1 MFSQIP
7 ASGLLALA
15 IVLVGVDA
23 AWAAALGAFQT
34 LSHAR
39 AQDLLEEGR
48 HRARLVR
55 LLLEDRAHT
64 VAICQSWRLFAQVL
78 AATCMTLAM
87 VGFGL
92 TWWVA
97 LLVSLLVLG
106 ALLLIFAT
114 FAGMRV
120 GHYRPEATALWLSKM
135 VNFGLKVSVLYR
147 PVEWIVQKIAPLG
160 PADEA
165 ASRAEIAED
174 FREMVDEMAEE
185 ENLAFEDED
194 RQIVRSA
201 LELGTTLVREIIV
214 PRTDMVA
221 VETTTVAREAFE
233 VFIQSGFSRIPVL
246 GEDADDV
253 RGMLYLKD
261 VISRCFSRPELMD
274 HPVPEMM
281 REAFFVPEVM
291 LADDLMRQMQAD
303 APHIAVVVDEWGGT
317 VGLVTI
323 EDILEELVGEVTD
336 EHDRAEQEPEQLSAN
351 TWLVPARLGL
361 DDLAELVDLEIDD
374 DEVDTAGGLL
384 AKALGK
390 VPLLGSHAQTRG
402 LEITVK
408 EVAGRRRQM
417 DTLLVKRLDTETDE
431 E

>member
-1 MFSQIP
+1 
-7 ASGLLALA
+7 
-15 IVLVGVDA
+15 
-23 AWAAALGAFQT
+23 
-34 LSHAR
+34 
-39 AQDLLEEGR
+39 
-48 HRARLVR
+48 
-55 LLLEDRAHT
+55 
-64 VAICQSWRLFAQVL
+64 
-78 AATCMTLAM
+78 
-87 VGFGL
+87 
-92 TWWVA
+92 
-97 LLVSLLVLG
+97 
-106 ALLLIFAT
+106 
-114 FAGMRV
+114 
-120 GHYRPEATALWLSKM
+120 M

-274 HPVPEMM
+274 
-281 REAFFVPEVM
+281 
-291 LADDLMRQMQAD
+291 LSLI
-303 APHIAVVVDEWGGT
+303 HI
-317 VGLVTI
+317 
-323 EDILEELVGEVTD
+323 
-336 EHDRAEQEPEQLSAN
+336 
-351 TWLVPARLGL
+351 
-361 DDLAELVDLEIDD
+361 
-374 DEVDTAGGLL
+374 
-384 AKALGK
+384 
-390 VPLLGSHAQTRG
+390 
-402 LEITVK
+402 
-408 EVAGRRRQM
+408 
-417 DTLLVKRLDTETDE
+417 
-431 E
+431 

>member
-23 AWAAALGAFQT
+23 VWAAALGAFQT

-39 AQDLLEEGR
+39 AQDLVEEGR
-48 HRARLVR
+48 RRASLVR

-147 PVEWIVQKIAPLG
+147 PIEWIVQKIAPLG

-221 VETTTVAREAFE
+221 VETTTLAREAFE

-253 RGMLYLKD
+253 RGILYLKD

-281 REAFFVPEVM
+281 REAFFFP
-291 LADDLMRQMQAD
+291 
-303 APHIAVVVDEWGGT
+303 
-317 VGLVTI
+317 
-323 EDILEELVGEVTD
+323 
-336 EHDRAEQEPEQLSAN
+336 
-351 TWLVPARLGL
+351 
-361 DDLAELVDLEIDD
+361 
-374 DEVDTAGGLL
+374 
-384 AKALGK
+384 
-390 VPLLGSHAQTRG
+390 
-402 LEITVK
+402 
-408 EVAGRRRQM
+408 
-417 DTLLVKRLDTETDE
+417 
-431 E
+431 

>member
-1 MFSQIP
+1 MLSQIP
-7 ASGLLALA
+7 AAALLALA
-15 IVLVGVDA
+15 IILVAVDA

-39 AQDLLEEGR
+39 AQDLVEGG
-48 HRARLVR
+48 HRRGPLVR
-55 LLLEDRAHT
+55 SLLDQKENTL
-64 VAICQSWRLFAQVL
+64 AICQSWRLFLQIL
-78 AATCMTLAM
+78 AATCMSIAM
-87 VGFGL
+87 LGLGFP
-92 TWWVA
+92 WW
-97 LLVSLLVLG
+97 VSLLVTVLVLG
-106 ALLLIFAT
+106 VLLLIFAT

-120 GHYRPEATALWLSKM
+120 GHYRPEATTLWLSKM
-135 VNFGLKVSVLYR
+135 VSFGRIISVLSR
-147 PVEWIVQKIAPLG
+147 PVGWIVQRIAPLS
-160 PADEA
+160 PVEEA

-174 FREMVDEMAEE
+174 FREMVDEMGQE

-201 LELGTTLVREIIV
+201 LELGTTLVRELIV

-221 VETTTVAREAFE
+221 VETTTLAREAFE

-246 GEDADDV
+246 GDDADDV

-261 VISRCFSRPELMD
+261 LISRCFSRPELMD

-281 REAFFVPEVM
+281 RAAFFVPEVM

-336 EHDRAEQEPEQLSAN
+336 EHDRAEEEPQQIAAD
-351 TWLVPARLGL
+351 TWVVPARLGL
-361 DDLAELVDLEIDD
+361 DDLAELVNLEVDD
-374 DEVDTAGGLL
+374 DEVDTVGGLL
-384 AKALGK
+384 TKALGK
-390 VPLLGSHAQTRG
+390 VPLVGSKAKVAG
-402 LEITVK
+402 MELSVK
-408 EVAGRRRQM
+408 SVSGRRRQM
-417 DTLLVKRLDTETDE
+417 DTLLIKRLDKETDE
-431 E
+431 

>member
-23 AWAAALGAFQT
+23 VWAAALGAFQT

-39 AQDLLEEGR
+39 AQDLVEEGR
-48 HRARLVR
+48 RRASLVR
-55 LLLEDRAHT
+55 LLLEDREHT

-147 PVEWIVQKIAPLG
+147 PIEWIVQKIAPLG

-221 VETTTVAREAFE
+221 VETTTLAREAFE

-253 RGMLYLKD
+253 RGILYLKD

-323 EDILEELVGEVTD
+323 EDILEELVG
-336 EHDRAEQEPEQLSAN
+336 
-351 TWLVPARLGL
+351 
-361 DDLAELVDLEIDD
+361 
-374 DEVDTAGGLL
+374 
-384 AKALGK
+384 
-390 VPLLGSHAQTRG
+390 
-402 LEITVK
+402 
-408 EVAGRRRQM
+408 
-417 DTLLVKRLDTETDE
+417 
-431 E
+431 

>member
-1 MFSQIP
+1 M
-7 ASGLLALA
+7 
-15 IVLVGVDA
+15 
-23 AWAAALGAFQT
+23 
-34 LSHAR
+34 
-39 AQDLLEEGR
+39 
-48 HRARLVR
+48 
-55 LLLEDRAHT
+55 
-64 VAICQSWRLFAQVL
+64 
-78 AATCMTLAM
+78 
-87 VGFGL
+87 
-92 TWWVA
+92 
-97 LLVSLLVLG
+97 
-106 ALLLIFAT
+106 
-114 FAGMRV
+114 
-120 GHYRPEATALWLSKM
+120 
-135 VNFGLKVSVLYR
+135 
-147 PVEWIVQKIAPLG
+147 
-160 PADEA
+160 
-165 ASRAEIAED
+165 
-174 FREMVDEMAEE
+174 
-185 ENLAFEDED
+185 
-194 RQIVRSA
+194 
-201 LELGTTLVREIIV
+201 

-261 VISRCFSRPELMD
+261 LISRCFSRPELMD

-291 LADDLMRQMQAD
+291 LADDLMRQMQVD

-336 EHDRAEQEPEQLSAN
+336 EHDRAEQEPEQLSGN

-361 DDLAELVDLEIDD
+361 DDLAELVGLEITD

-390 VPLLGSHAQTRG
+390 VPLLGSHAQTKG
-402 LEITVK
+402 LEISVK

-417 DTLLVKRLDTETDE
+417 DTLLVERLDTETDE